1 MNISYDFCIFFCL
14 IIVFVFDNDF
24 IFNKIFLIVIFCIYN
39 YIGIYVF
46 YFCIICDILVEFYD
60 IGWGLLNDL
69 GMFLYD

>member
-39 YIGIYVF
+39 NIVMF
-46 YFCIICDILVEFYD
+46 FFCIICDILVEFYD
-60 IGWGLLNDL
+60 IG
-69 GMFLYD
+69 